1 VHEPVR
7 DVLPDAIAA
16 LDRPDPVRVTAS
28 SVEHLD
34 VAGLV
39 GPETTAV
46 DDAAPFVDHLDGG
59 RTLVWIHPDNHA
71 HGVHLPASADQ

>member
-1 VHEPVR
+1 
-7 DVLPDAIAA
+7 
-16 LDRPDPVRVTAS
+16 VTAS
-28 SVEHLD
+28 SVEHLG

-39 GPETTAV
+39 GPETAAL

-71 HGVHLPASADQ
+71 HGVHLPAQPISNSKEGTATSS